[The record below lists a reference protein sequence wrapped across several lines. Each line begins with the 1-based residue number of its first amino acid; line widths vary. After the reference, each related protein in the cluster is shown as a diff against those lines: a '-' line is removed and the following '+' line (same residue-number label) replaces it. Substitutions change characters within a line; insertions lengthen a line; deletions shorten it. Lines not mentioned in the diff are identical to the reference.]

1 MEIEGDDTMQARTTM
16 KSRII
21 MTAVLA
27 LLLLGATGPAGA
39 ANYVNWKAGF
49 WFAIPDGWDKVNY
62 MVVDRYLSLTDTSRD
77 IYGYE
82 AVYAPTASALFMEDA
97 YLVVTFDSTG
107 PLSPASTDSLLNGIA
122 KSYGK
127 EVFNAPIVSR
137 MTDLIPGQPVIDRA
151 AKEVS
156 VLTEMAFRPEA
167 KRKLWLFMRLND
179 AGLISLYFYSPDST
193 FARNKPT
200 FEKIIKSLS
209 FDNLRQAAGN
219 EQVKFTDVGGDN
231 VERPKT
237 EYSDSMGG
245 AGTTTL
251 SGGGTTRIVMYA
263 VIVVIVLALAA
274 VFIGPRLKKRSTTA
288 PKN

>member
-1 MEIEGDDTMQARTTM
+1 M
-16 KSRII
+16 KTKII
-21 MTAVLA
+21 MTAILT
-27 LLLLGATGPAGA
+27 LLLLGAVGPAGA

-49 WFAIPDGWDKVNY
+49 WFTIPEGWDKVDY
-62 MVVDRYLSLTDTSRD
+62 RVVDRYLSMTDTSRD

-82 AVYAPTASALFMEDA
+82 AVYAPAASALFMEDA

-107 PLSPASTDSLLNGIA
+107 PLSLASTDSLLNGIA

-137 MTDLIPGQPVIDRA
+137 MTDLIPGQPVVDRA

-209 FDNLRQAAGN
+209 FENLRQAAGN
-219 EQVKFTDVGGDN
+219 EQVTFTEVRGNNGK
-231 VERPKT
+231 RPKT
-237 EYSDSMGG
+237 ESSDSVDASAG
-245 AGTTTL
+245 ATS

-274 VFIGPRLKKRSTTA
+274 VFIGPRLKKRNTT
-288 PKN
+288 PPTN